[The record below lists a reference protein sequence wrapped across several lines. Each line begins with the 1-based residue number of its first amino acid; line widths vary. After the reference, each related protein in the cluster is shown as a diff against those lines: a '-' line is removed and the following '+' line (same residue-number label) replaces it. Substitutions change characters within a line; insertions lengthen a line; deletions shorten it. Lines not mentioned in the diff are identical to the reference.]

1 MGGYYSVMGD
11 YEEAIKYFRDAL
23 ELEPEF
29 GLARQGLGIA
39 YVMQNRPEDAVRE
52 LKLASQQ
59 MKGPR
64 RLALLGYGYGM
75 LGQTADALQVLEDLR
90 NLARSERVPALT
102 FAQVYLGMGDKDHAF
117 EWMEKATTEKDLSM
131 ALQWDSLYEPL
142 RKDPRYLRLLRR
154 MKLP

>member
-1 MGGYYSVMGD
+1 MGNYD
-11 YEEAIKYFRDAL
+11 EAIKYFSDAL

-39 YVMQNRPEDAVRE
+39 YVMQNRPDEAVRE

-75 LGQTADALQVLEDLR
+75 LGRTADARRVLDELYA
-90 NLARSERVPALT
+90 LAGREPVPALT
-102 FAQVYLGMGDKDHAF
+102 FAQVYLGMRDYDRAF
-117 EWMEKATTEKDLSM
+117 EWMEKAVAEKDLGL
-131 ALQWDSLYEPL
+131 ALQWDSLYKPL
-142 RKDPRYLRLLRR
+142 RNDPRYLGLLRR
-154 MKLP
+154 MKLA